1 MEFFTIFLSS
11 LFGLISPT
19 GLVVESAAQ
28 KVVRSQFAHVEK
40 LQVRID
46 NAPTHQLLN
55 GRVERIRI
63 AGRGLQLKQ
72 LEMRVAVL
80 ELESDPMNLNLRNLR
95 APKLEQ
101 PLQALVRLVL
111 NQQDINQALRS
122 PKFTAALRNLSIN
135 ILQPQSSLALPSY
148 NLINPHL
155 ELLANNRL
163 RFQVELTEA
172 DTKPLVIRVETRL
185 NLIAR
190 RQLQLLE
197 PVIYVNEEKVP
208 EQLLNA
214 IANNLSKQLDLTNL
228 EVYGVQSRILKL
240 EINPDK
246 IELAAFLRVDPSSP
260 FMANRKTQIIYNS
273 SLHHAK
279 AERQVKR

>member
-19 GLVVESAAQ
+19 GLVVENAAE
-28 KVVRSQFAHVEK
+28 KAVRSQFAQVEK

-46 NAPTHQLLN
+46 NAPTHQILN
-55 GRVERIRI
+55 GQVERIRI

-80 ELESDPMNLNLRNLR
+80 ELESDPMDLNLRNLR

-122 PKFTAALRNLSIN
+122 PELTAKLRNLSIN
-135 ILQPQSSLALPSY
+135 ILQPQSRQPLPSY
-148 NLINPHL
+148 NFVNPHL

-172 DTKPLVIRVETRL
+172 NTKPLAIRVETRL

-208 EQLLNA
+208 EQLVKA
-214 IANNLSKQLDLTNL
+214 IANNLGKQLDLTNL

-240 EINPDK
+240 QISPDK
-246 IELAAFLRVDPSSP
+246 IELAAFVRIDRFPP
-260 FMANRKTQIIYNS
+260 PPK
-273 SLHHAK
+273 
-279 AERQVKR
+279 

>member
-19 GLVVESAAQ
+19 GLVVESAVQ
-28 KVVRSQFAHVEK
+28 KAVRSQFAHVEK

-55 GRVERIRI
+55 GKVERIRI

-80 ELESDPMNLNLRNLR
+80 ELESDPINLNLRNLR

-122 PKFTAALRNLSIN
+122 PKLRATLHNLSIN
-135 ILQPQSSLALPSY
+135 ILQPQSSQALPSY
-148 NLINPHL
+148 NFINPHL
-155 ELLANNRL
+155 ELLTNNRL
-163 RFQVELTEA
+163 RFQVELTQA
-172 DTKPLVIRVETRL
+172 NTKPLAIRVETRL

-214 IANNLSKQLDLTNL
+214 IASNLSKQLDLANL

-240 EINPDK
+240 EISPDQ
-246 IELAAFLRVDPSSP
+246 IEVAAFVRIDPSTP
-260 FMANRKTQIIYNS
+260 PPK
-273 SLHHAK
+273 
-279 AERQVKR
+279 

>member
-19 GLVVESAAQ
+19 GLIVESAAE
-28 KVVRSQFAHVEK
+28 KAVRAQFAQVEK

-55 GRVERIRI
+55 GQVERIRI

-80 ELESDPMNLNLRNLR
+80 ELESDRVDLNLRNLR
-95 APKLEQ
+95 APRLEQ
-101 PLQALVRLVL
+101 PLQAGVRLVL

-122 PKFTAALRNLSIN
+122 PKFTANLRNLSIN
-135 ILQPQSSLALPSY
+135 ILQPQSRQALPSY
-148 NLINPHL
+148 SFVNPHL
-155 ELLANNRL
+155 EFLVNNRL

-172 DTKPLVIRVETRL
+172 NTKPLVIRVETRL

-208 EQLLNA
+208 EQLVKA
-214 IANNLSKQLDLTNL
+214 IANNLGKQLDLTNL

-240 EINPDK
+240 QISPNK
-246 IELAAFLRVDPSSP
+246 IEFAAFVIVDPSAP
-260 FMANRKTQIIYNS
+260 PPK
-273 SLHHAK
+273 
-279 AERQVKR
+279 

>member
-19 GLVVESAAQ
+19 GLVVESAAE
-28 KVVRSQFAHVEK
+28 KAVRSQFAQVEK

-80 ELESDPMNLNLRNLR
+80 ELESDRVDLNLRNLR

-101 PLQALVRLVL
+101 PLQAGVRLVL

-122 PKFTAALRNLSIN
+122 PKFTANLRNLSIN
-135 ILQPQSSLALPSY
+135 ILQPQSRQALSSY
-148 NLINPHL
+148 SFVNPHL
-155 ELLANNRL
+155 EFLANNRL

-172 DTKPLVIRVETRL
+172 NTKPLVIRVDTRL

-208 EQLLNA
+208 EQLVKA
-214 IANNLSKQLDLTNL
+214 IATNLGKQLDLTNL

-240 EINPDK
+240 QISPDK
-246 IELAAFLRVDPSSP
+246 IELAAFVRIDRFTPP
-260 FMANRKTQIIYNS
+260 PK
-273 SLHHAK
+273 
-279 AERQVKR
+279 

>member
-28 KVVRSQFAHVEK
+28 KVVRSQFAQVEK

-55 GRVERIRI
+55 GQVERIRV

-80 ELESDPMNLNLRNLR
+80 ELESDPMDLNLRNLR

-122 PKFTAALRNLSIN
+122 PKLTAKLRNLSIN
-135 ILQPQSSLALPSY
+135 ILQPQSRQALQVTTRV
-148 NLINPHL
+148 NPHL

-163 RFQVELTEA
+163 RFQVELTQA
-172 DTKPLVIRVETRL
+172 NTKSLVIRVETRL

-208 EQLLNA
+208 EQLVNA
-214 IANNLSKQLDLTNL
+214 IANNLSKQLDLAIL
-228 EVYGVQSRILKL
+228 EIYGVQSRILKL
-240 EINPDK
+240 QISPDK
-246 IELAAFLRVDPSSP
+246 IEVAAFLRVDPSSP
-260 FMANRKTQIIYNS
+260 FMANLRT
-273 SLHHAK
+273 
-279 AERQVKR
+279 

>member
-208 EQLLNA
+208 EQILLV

-240 EINPDK
+240 EISPDK